1 MFRRL
6 ATAALL
12 SIAFAAGALA
22 ADTSRTGS
30 PSRSTGTIRS

>member
-6 ATAALL
+6 VTAALL

-22 ADTSRTGS
+22 EALAQSLEG
-30 PSRSTGTIRS
+30 